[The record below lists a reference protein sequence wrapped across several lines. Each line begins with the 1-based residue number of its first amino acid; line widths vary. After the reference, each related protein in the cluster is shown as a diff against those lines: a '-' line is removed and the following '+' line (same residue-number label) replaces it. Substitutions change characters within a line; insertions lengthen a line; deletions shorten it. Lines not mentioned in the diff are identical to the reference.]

1 MEQEAAASQIKEQNK
16 AIRDEA
22 EADLSTF
29 YPYETE

>member
-1 MEQEAAASQIKEQNK
+1 MEQEAAASEMKERNK

-29 YPYETE
+29 YPYETQ